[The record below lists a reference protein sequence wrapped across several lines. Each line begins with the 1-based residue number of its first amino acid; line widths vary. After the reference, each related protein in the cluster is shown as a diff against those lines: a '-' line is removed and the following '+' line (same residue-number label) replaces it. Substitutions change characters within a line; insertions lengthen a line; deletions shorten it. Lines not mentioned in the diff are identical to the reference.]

1 MCKVLKKLLHLSKG
15 VSDKL
20 QSEGLDVVTGCDR
33 VADLLTAIK
42 ALRCDVKF
50 EDFWVA
56 TLEKC
61 AKLGIEEPN
70 EKRPHKLPRRLDE
83 NPDTAVQVS
92 VKDKFKIFF
101 YYNVSFLNDSLRD
114 QSLRGGKFHNLYLIR
129 Y

>member
-20 QSEGLDVVTGCDR
+20 QSECLDVVTGCDR

-56 TLEKC
+56 TLKKC
-61 AKLGIEEPN
+61 AKLGIEEP
-70 EKRPHKLPRRLDE
+70 KRK
-83 NPDTAVQVS
+83 AS
-92 VKDKFKIFF
+92 
-101 YYNVSFLNDSLRD
+101 S
-114 QSLRGGKFHNLYLIR
+114 
-129 Y
+129 